1 MLNHHIDLVPGQSVR
16 VGNVRVTLVSVNG
29 DQVAVEIDGDSGTEL
44 LMLSETSNAV
54 SEELELALA

>member
-1 MLNHHIDLVPGQSVR
+1 M
-16 VGNVRVTLVSVNG
+16 SVNG

-54 SEELELALA
+54 SEELELELALA